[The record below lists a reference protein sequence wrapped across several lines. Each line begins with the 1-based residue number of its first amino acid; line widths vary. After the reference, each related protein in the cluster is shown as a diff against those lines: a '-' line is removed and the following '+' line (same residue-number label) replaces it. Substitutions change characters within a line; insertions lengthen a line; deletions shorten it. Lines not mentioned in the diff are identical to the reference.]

1 MSKLQNAI
9 VGGVRTAMGYVPSGW
24 LPGAV
29 PDPLID
35 RRVSLGRQQSRV
47 DGPEKVRGE
56 ARFAAEVRLERLL
69 YAAVVHSTIAR
80 GRISRLE
87 TAVAEASK
95 GVALVMTYR
104 NAPKMAL
111 PPPIGLTNLKAA
123 GNNILP
129 VMQDRDIRWNGQAVA
144 VVLAETQEQAD
155 HAASL
160 IEVGY
165 ETTAARTNFDDAK
178 TDARTPDSLM
188 IERNRLKKGDAKAA
202 FHAAAG
208 SIDAVYR
215 TPWHNHNPIEPNA
228 ATIFWEGDR
237 LTVHDATQML
247 NGTASSLAKVF
258 GIKETQVFV
267 SSPFVGGGFGGK
279 ALWDHQILG
288 AAAARL
294 AGRPV
299 RITLSR
305 AGMHR
310 LIGGRTRTEQ
320 RVALAADADGK
331 LTGLLHYGFSVKL
344 PHGTCDETFTL
355 SARSLYASESYDVV
369 QQTLELDVVAN
380 TFMRGPG
387 EAVGTYAVESAMDE
401 LAHGLGIDPI
411 ELRRRNVVDHDP
423 VSGAPHSQSALMLA
437 YDLGAARFGWERRA
451 SKPRSRREGE
461 WMTGMGCATGSFP
474 YVRMPGMSARIS
486 IDGDGYA
493 TVSSAAHEMGM
504 GTATVQR
511 QHAADRLGLPLDSV
525 TVRIGDTSLPFGS
538 FAGGSS
544 QTASLGAAINSA
556 SGKLAGELLRM
567 AGNDTPLAGLRIGD
581 VEFADGGLR
590 KIGEPSR
597 YESFVSILKRA
608 ARSEVS
614 VTGESG
620 APLEML
626 KFSMHSRSAIFC
638 ELRVSDVTGE
648 VRLDRLVG
656 SFDCGRILNPK
667 TAASQFRGGMIMGIG
682 MALTEETL
690 LDERSGRIMSTS
702 VADYHMPS
710 HLDVPDI
717 DVIWTDI
724 PDPRTPMGARGIGEI
739 GITGVAAAIANAV
752 FNATGLRVRDLPLTP
767 DKLMGNVRQDSAG
780 QTIS

>member
-9 VGGVRTAMGYVPSGW
+9 VGGVRTAMGYVPSSW
-24 LPGAV
+24 LPGAT

-35 RRVSLGRQQSRV
+35 RRVTLGTQQSRV
-47 DGPEKVRGE
+47 DGPDKVRGA
-56 ARFAAEVRLERLL
+56 ARFAAEVPIERLL
-69 YAAVVHSTIAR
+69 YAACVHSTIAR
-80 GRISRLE
+80 GKISELDV
-87 TAVAEASK
+87 AAAEAAP
-95 GVALVMTYR
+95 GVALVMTHR

-129 VMQDRDIRWNGQAVA
+129 VMQDPEIRWNGQAVA

-155 HAASL
+155 QAASL
-160 IEVGY
+160 VVARY
-165 ETTAARTNFDDAK
+165 EAAAARTHFTEAK
-178 TDARTPDSLM
+178 AHARTPDSLM
-188 IERNRLKKGDAKAA
+188 IEKN
-202 FHAAAG
+202 
-208 SIDAVYR
+208 
-215 TPWHNHNPIEPNA
+215 
-228 ATIFWEGDR
+228 R

-258 GIKETQVFV
+258 GIKDSQVYV

-288 AAAARL
+288 AAAAKL
-294 AGRPV
+294 ARRPV
-299 RITLSR
+299 RIALSR
-305 AGMHR
+305 ASMHR
-310 LIGGRTRTEQ
+310 LIGGRSQTEQ
-320 RVALAADADGK
+320 RVALSADADGK
-331 LTGLLHYGFSVKL
+331 LTGLLHHGFSVKL
-344 PHGTCDETFTL
+344 PHGACDEAFTL
-355 SARSLYASESYDVV
+355 SGRSLYASESYDVV
-369 QQTLELDVVAN
+369 QHTLELDVLAN

-387 EAVGTYAVESAMDE
+387 EAVGTYAIESAMDE
-401 LAHGLGIDPI
+401 LAHDLGIDPVEI
-411 ELRRRNVVDHDP
+411 RRRNVGDHDP
-423 VSGAPHSQSALMLA
+423 VSGAPHSQSDLMLA
-437 YDLGAARFGWERRA
+437 YDLGAERFGWKRRA
-451 SKPRSRREGE
+451 AKPRSHKDGE
-461 WMTGMGCATGSFP
+461 WLVGMGCATGSFP

-486 IDGDGYA
+486 IDGDGRA

-511 QHAADRLGLPLDSV
+511 QHAADRLGLPLESV

-544 QTASLGAAINSA
+544 QTASLGAAINAA
-556 SGKLAGELLRM
+556 SVKLAIELLRV
-567 AGNDTPLAGLRIGD
+567 AGNDTPLAGLRQGD

-590 KIGEPSR
+590 KIDEPSR
-597 YESFVSILKRA
+597 YESFASILRRA
-608 ARSEVS
+608 ARSEIN
-614 VTGESG
+614 VTGESS

-648 VRLDRLVG
+648 VRVDRLVG

-690 LDERSGRIMSTS
+690 LDERTGRIMSAS
-702 VADYHMPS
+702 MADYHVPA

-717 DVIWTDI
+717 DVLWTDI

-752 FNATGLRVRDLPLTP
+752 FNATGLRVRDLPLAP
-767 DKLMGNVRQDSAG
+767 DKLLSN
-780 QTIS
+780 

>member
-9 VGGVRTAMGYVPSGW
+9 VGGVRTALGYVPSSW
-24 LPGAV
+24 LPGAT

-35 RRVSLGRQQSRV
+35 RRVTLGTQQSRV
-47 DGPEKVRGE
+47 DGPDKVRGV
-56 ARFAAEVRLERLL
+56 ARFAAEVPMERLL
-69 YAAVVHSTIAR
+69 YAALVHSTIAR
-80 GRISRLE
+80 GAISALD
-87 TAVAEASK
+87 TAAAEAAPS
-95 GVALVMTYR
+95 VALVMTHR

-129 VMQDRDIRWNGQAVA
+129 VMQDPDIRWNGQVVA

-155 HAASL
+155 HAATL
-160 IEVGY
+160 VAVRY
-165 ETTAARTNFDDAK
+165 EAAAARTRFEQAK
-178 TDARTPDSLM
+178 AHARTPDSLM
-188 IERNRLKKGDAKAA
+188 IEKNRLRKGDVQAA
-202 FHAAAG
+202 IRAAAG

-247 NGTASSLAKVF
+247 NGTAGSLAKVF
-258 GIKETQVFV
+258 GLKDSQVFV

-288 AAAARL
+288 AAAAKL

-299 RITLSR
+299 RIALSR

-310 LIGGRTRTEQ
+310 LIGGRSPTEQ

-331 LTGLLHYGFSVKL
+331 LSGLLHHGHSVKL

-355 SARSLYASESYDVV
+355 SSRSLYASDSYDIV
-369 QQTLELDVVAN
+369 QHTLELDVLAN

-387 EAVGTYAVESAMDE
+387 EAVGTYAIECAMDE
-401 LAHGLGIDPI
+401 LAHELGIDPI
-411 ELRRRNVVDHDP
+411 ELRRRNIGDRDP
-423 VSGAPHSQSALMLA
+423 VSGAPHSQSDPMLA
-437 YDLGAARFGWERRA
+437 YRLGAERFGWSRRSA
-451 SKPRSRREGE
+451 APRSHKDGE
-461 WMTGMGCATGSFP
+461 WLIGMGCATGSFP
-474 YVRMPGMSARIS
+474 YVRMPGMSAQIT
-486 IDGDGYA
+486 IDASGHA

-511 QHAADRLGLPLDSV
+511 QHAADRLGLPLESV
-525 TVRIGDTSLPFGS
+525 TVRIGDTSLPFAS

-544 QTASLGAAINSA
+544 QTASLGAAINAA
-556 SGKLAGELLRM
+556 SIKLLADLLRL
-567 AGNDTPLAGLRIGD
+567 AGNDTPLAGLKPGE

-590 KIGEPSR
+590 KIDEPSR
-597 YESFVSILKRA
+597 HESFASILRRA
-608 ARSEVS
+608 ARSEIS
-614 VTGESG
+614 VMGESG
-620 APLEML
+620 APLEVL

-638 ELRVSDVTGE
+638 QLRVSDVTGE
-648 VRLDRLVG
+648 IRVDRLVG
-656 SFDCGRILNPK
+656 AFDCGRILNSK
-667 TAASQFRGGMIMGIG
+667 TAASQFRGGMIMGLG

-690 LDERSGRIMSTS
+690 LDDRNGRIMSAS
-702 VADYHMPS
+702 MADYHVPT

-717 DVIWTDI
+717 DVLWTDI

-752 FNATGLRVRDLPLTP
+752 FNAAGVRVRDLPLTP
-767 DKLMGNVRQDSAG
+767 DKLLEAMS
-780 QTIS
+780 

>member
-9 VGGVRTAMGYVPSGW
+9 VGSVRTALGYVPSSW
-24 LPGAV
+24 LPGGT

-35 RRVSLGRQQSRV
+35 RRVTLGTQQSRI
-47 DGPEKVRGE
+47 DGPDKVKGA
-56 ARFAAEVRLERLL
+56 ARFAAEVPMERLL
-69 YAAVVHSTIAR
+69 YASCVHSTIAR
-80 GRISRLE
+80 GTISELDI
-87 TAVAEASK
+87 AAAEAAP
-95 GVALVMTYR
+95 GVALVMTHR

-129 VMQDRDIRWNGQAVA
+129 VMQDPEVRWNGQAVA

-160 IEVGY
+160 VAVRY
-165 ETTAARTNFDDAK
+165 QPAVARTRFSEAK
-178 TDARTPDSLM
+178 PHARTPDSLM
-188 IERNRLKKGDAKAA
+188 IEKNRVKKGDVEAA
-202 FHAAAG
+202 IRTAAG
-208 SIDAVYR
+208 SVDAIYR

-228 ATIFWEGDR
+228 ATIFWNGDR

-247 NGTASSLAKVF
+247 NGTAGSLAKVF
-258 GIKETQVFV
+258 GLKESQVFV

-288 AAAARL
+288 AAASRL

-299 RITLSR
+299 RIALSR

-310 LIGGRTRTEQ
+310 LIGGRSETEQ
-320 RVALAADADGK
+320 RVALSADADGK
-331 LTGLLHYGFSVKL
+331 LTGLLHHGFSVKL

-355 SARSLYASESYDVV
+355 SARSLYASESYDIV
-369 QQTLELDVVAN
+369 QHTLELDVLAN

-387 EAVGTYAVESAMDE
+387 EAVGTYAVECAMDE
-401 LAHGLGIDPI
+401 LAHRLGVDPV
-411 ELRRRNVVDHDP
+411 ELRRRNIGDRDP
-423 VSGAPHSQSALMLA
+423 VSGAPHSQSDVMRA
-437 YDLGAARFGWERRA
+437 YDLGAERFGWKRRPA
-451 SKPRSRREGE
+451 KPRSRSDGE
-461 WMTGMGCATGSFP
+461 WLIGMGCATGSFP
-474 YVRMPGMSARIS
+474 YVRMPGMSAQIS
-486 IDGDGYA
+486 IDGEGHA

-511 QHAADRLGLPLDSV
+511 QHAADRLGLPLQSV
-525 TVRIGDTSLPFGS
+525 TVRIGDTSLPFAS

-544 QTASLGAAINSA
+544 QTVSLGAAINAA
-556 SGKLAGELLRM
+556 SVKLAGELLRL
-567 AGNDTPLAGLRIGD
+567 AGNDTPLAGLRPGD
-581 VEFADGGLR
+581 IEFADGGLR
-590 KIGEPSR
+590 KIDEPSR
-597 YESFVSILKRA
+597 RESFASILKRA
-608 ARSEVS
+608 ARSGIS

-620 APLEML
+620 APLEAL

-648 VRLDRLVG
+648 VRVDRLVG

-690 LDERSGRIMSTS
+690 LDPRNGRIMSTS
-702 VADYHMPS
+702 MADYHVPT

-717 DVIWTDI
+717 DVRWTDI

-752 FNATGLRVRDLPLTP
+752 FNATGTRVRDLPLTP
-767 DKLMGNVRQDSAG
+767 DKLLGRS
-780 QTIS
+780 

>member
-9 VGGVRTAMGYVPSGW
+9 VGGVRTALGYVPSSW
-24 LPGAV
+24 LPGGT

-35 RRVSLGRQQSRV
+35 RRVTLGTQQSRV
-47 DGPEKVRGE
+47 DGPDKVKGA
-56 ARFAAEVRLERLL
+56 ARFAAEVPMERLL
-69 YAAVVHSTIAR
+69 YAACVHSTIAR
-80 GRISRLE
+80 GKITELDI
-87 TAVAEASK
+87 AAAEAAP
-95 GVALVMTYR
+95 GVALVMTHR

-129 VMQDRDIRWNGQAVA
+129 VMQDPEIRWNGQTVA

-160 IEVGY
+160 IAVRY
-165 ETTAARTNFDDAK
+165 EAAVARTRFSEAK
-178 TDARTPDSLM
+178 AHARTPDSLM
-188 IERNRLKKGDAKAA
+188 IEKNRLKKGDIKAA
-202 FHAAAG
+202 VQTAAG
-208 SIDAVYR
+208 SVDAIYR

-228 ATIFWEGDR
+228 ATIFWDGDR

-247 NGTASSLAKVF
+247 NGTAGSLAKVF
-258 GIKETQVFV
+258 GLKESQVYV

-299 RITLSR
+299 RIALSR

-310 LIGGRTRTEQ
+310 LIGGRSQTEQ
-320 RVALAADADGK
+320 RVALSADADGK
-331 LTGLLHYGFSVKL
+331 LTGLLHHGFSVKL
-344 PHGTCDETFTL
+344 PHGTCDEAFTL
-355 SARSLYASESYDVV
+355 SGRSLYASESYDIV
-369 QQTLELDVVAN
+369 QHTLELDVLAN

-387 EAVGTYAVESAMDE
+387 EAVGTYAIECAMDE
-401 LAHGLGIDPI
+401 LAHELGIDPV
-411 ELRRRNVVDHDP
+411 ELRRRNIGDRDP
-423 VSGAPHSQSALMLA
+423 VSGAPHSQSNLMLA
-437 YDLGAARFGWERRA
+437 YDLGAERFGWKRRPA
-451 SKPRSRREGE
+451 KPRSRRDGE
-461 WMTGMGCATGSFP
+461 WLIGMGCATGSFP
-474 YVRMPGMSARIS
+474 YVRMPGMSAQIS
-486 IDGDGYA
+486 IDGDGHA

-511 QHAADRLGLPLDSV
+511 QHAADRLGLPLRSV
-525 TVRIGDTSLPFGS
+525 TVRIGDTRLPFAS

-544 QTASLGAAINSA
+544 QTASLGAAINAA
-556 SGKLAGELLRM
+556 SVKLAGELLRV
-567 AGNDTPLAGLRIGD
+567 AGNDTPLAGLRPGD

-590 KIGEPSR
+590 KIDEPSR
-597 YESFVSILKRA
+597 HESFASILKRA
-608 ARSEVS
+608 ARSEIS

-620 APLEML
+620 APLEAL

-648 VRLDRLVG
+648 VHVDRLVG

-690 LDERSGRIMSTS
+690 LDARNGRIMSTS
-702 VADYHMPS
+702 MADYHVPT

-717 DVIWTDI
+717 DVLWTDI

-752 FNATGLRVRDLPLTP
+752 FNATGTRVRDLPLTP
-767 DKLMGNVRQDSAG
+767 DKLLG
-780 QTIS
+780 QS

>member
-9 VGGVRTAMGYVPSGW
+9 VGGVRTALGYVPSSW
-24 LPGAV
+24 LPGGT

-35 RRVSLGRQQSRV
+35 RRVTLGTQQSRV
-47 DGPEKVRGE
+47 DGPDKVKGA
-56 ARFAAEVRLERLL
+56 ARFAAEVPMERLL
-69 YAAVVHSTIAR
+69 YATCVHSTIAR
-80 GRISRLE
+80 GKISELDI
-87 TAVAEASK
+87 AAAEAAP
-95 GVALVMTYR
+95 GVALVMTHR

-129 VMQDRDIRWNGQAVA
+129 VMQDPEIRWNGQAVA

-160 IEVGY
+160 VAVRY
-165 ETTAARTNFDDAK
+165 EAAVARTRFSEAK
-178 TDARTPDSLM
+178 AHARTPDSLM
-188 IERNRLKKGDAKAA
+188 IEKNRLKKGDVKAA
-202 FHAAAG
+202 IQTAAG
-208 SIDAVYR
+208 SVDAIYR

-228 ATIFWEGDR
+228 ATISWDGDR

-247 NGTASSLAKVF
+247 NGTAGSLAKVF
-258 GIKETQVFV
+258 GLKESQVYV

-299 RITLSR
+299 RIALSR

-310 LIGGRTRTEQ
+310 LIGGRSQTEQ
-320 RVALAADADGK
+320 RVALSAGADGK
-331 LTGLLHYGFSVKL
+331 LTGLLHHGYSVKL

-355 SARSLYASESYDVV
+355 SARSLYASESYDIV
-369 QQTLELDVVAN
+369 QHTLELDVLAN

-387 EAVGTYAVESAMDE
+387 EAVGTYAIECAMDE
-401 LAHGLGIDPI
+401 LAYQLGIDPV
-411 ELRRRNVVDHDP
+411 ELRRRNIGDRDP
-423 VSGAPHSQSALMLA
+423 VSGAPHSQSDLMSA
-437 YDLGAARFGWERRA
+437 YDLGAERFGWKRRPA
-451 SKPRSRREGE
+451 KPRSRRDGE
-461 WMTGMGCATGSFP
+461 WLIGMGCATGSFP
-474 YVRMPGMSARIS
+474 YVRMPGMSAQIS
-486 IDGDGYA
+486 IDGDGHA

-511 QHAADRLGLPLDSV
+511 QHAADRLGLPLKSV
-525 TVRIGDTSLPFGS
+525 TVRIGDTRLPFAS

-544 QTASLGAAINSA
+544 QTVSLGAAINAA
-556 SGKLAGELLRM
+556 SVKLAGELLRL
-567 AGNDTPLAGLRIGD
+567 AGNDTPLAGLRPGD
-581 VEFADGGLR
+581 IEFAGGGLR

-597 YESFVSILKRA
+597 RESFASILKRA
-608 ARSEVS
+608 ACSEIS

-620 APLEML
+620 APLEAL

-638 ELRVSDVTGE
+638 ELRSSDVTGE
-648 VRLDRLVG
+648 VRVDRLVG

-690 LDERSGRIMSTS
+690 LDARNGRIMSTS
-702 VADYHMPS
+702 MADYHVPT

-717 DVIWTDI
+717 DVLWTDI

-752 FNATGLRVRDLPLTP
+752 FNATGTRVRDLPLTP
-767 DKLMGNVRQDSAG
+767 DKLLG
-780 QTIS
+780 QS